1 MGDHDEETERLA
13 KILDH
18 PTRARIIKL
27 LGQSG
32 PLGWKELSADVG
44 VKTGALYHHLDALE
58 GIVSRDINKKYVL
71 TKAGQT
77 VYARLSEAPTV
88 EAVHRAARDL
98 REAGRGRR
106 FLASLFTPRSLLDF
120 LSSTSRRAGATLAG
134 FTLAFVVFSVAAGVY
149 PTLYFFQDAENP
161 LLSVLGFA
169 ASLGALVLVCFASTK
184 VMKSETDLMQLA
196 ASSVVSFLP
205 VVGFTM
211 LTGIPPLKVLATVR
225 IPYTIGLVFFQT
237 WSATILGAGIS
248 VACGVRIERALLVS
262 LGVLYATMVLVFLQ
276 GKIV

>member
-1 MGDHDEETERLA
+1 MGDNDEETERLA

-18 PTRARIIKL
+18 PTRTRIIQL

-58 GIVSRDINKKYVL
+58 GIVSRDINKKYIL

-77 VYARLSEAPTV
+77 VYSRLSEAPTI

-120 LSSTSRRAGATLAG
+120 LSSTRRRAGASL
-134 FTLAFVVFSVAAGVY
+134 VVFASGFLIISLAVGVY
-149 PTLYFFQDAENP
+149 PTLYFFQDAEYP

-169 ASLGALVLVCFASTK
+169 ASLGALVGVCFASTK
-184 VMKSETDLMQLA
+184 AMKSEADLMPMA
-196 ASSVVSFLP
+196 AATAVSFLP
-205 VVGFTM
+205 VVAYTL
-211 LTGIPPLKVLATVR
+211 LTEAPAFPVLATMR

-248 VACGVRIERALLVS
+248 VASGIRIERALLVS